1 MKKNNMKKLLLLLL
15 FIPLMTCSDDDDDSL
30 LRITNNTN
38 EDFRITQIS
47 FVGYEFSDL
56 NIQYGESQTYNLS
69 DGLSVGSSNINI
81 NISYIC
87 GSNGWT
93 SSFNVDLTEGSTTS
107 FNFLIC
113 PSTAGYCR
121 SVCLE

>member
-1 MKKNNMKKLLLLLL
+1 MKKLLLLLL

>member
-1 MKKNNMKKLLLLLL
+1 MRKLILLLL
-15 FIPLMTCSDDDDDSL
+15 FIPLMSCSDDDDDSL

-93 SSFNVDLTEGSTTS
+93 SSFNVDAFLESLTTG
-107 FNFLIC
+107 
-113 PSTAGYCR
+113 
-121 SVCLE
+121 

>member
-1 MKKNNMKKLLLLLL
+1 MKKLLLLFALLL
-15 FIPLMTCSDDDDDSL
+15 FACSGGDDNDSL
-30 LRITNNTN
+30 LRITNDAN
-38 EDFRITQIS
+38 EDFRVTQIS

-87 GSNGWT
+87 GPNGWT
-93 SSFNVDLTEGSTTS
+93 STFNVDLIEGSTTS
-107 FNFLIC
+107 FDFVMC
-113 PSTAGYCR
+113 TSTAAYCR